1 LISHLIIL
9 STQYYYNIFIFIYN
23 IDLGYYLVLI
33 YIMTSGYCLKCKK
46 KNMPMKNEKEKTMK
60 NGRKGV
66 QGKCQKCDTNM
77 FKITG
82 GKNKVKGGHA
92 ALSPAP
98 LSGGSAAPLNP
109 APLSGGALAPL
120 TPTPLSG
127 GKSRRRRRGRA
138 SKKNKSRKNR
148 TRKSRR

>member
-1 LISHLIIL
+1 
-9 STQYYYNIFIFIYN
+9 
-23 IDLGYYLVLI
+23 
-33 YIMTSGYCLKCKK
+33 
-46 KNMPMKNEKEKTMK
+46 MKDEKEKTMK

-66 QGKCQKCDTNM
+66 QGKCKKCETNM
-77 FKITG
+77 FKITA
-82 GKNKVKGGHA
+82 GKTKVKGGA
-92 ALSPAP
+92 APLSPAP
-98 LSGGSAAPLNP
+98 LSGGAAPLSP

-127 GKSRRRRRGRA
+127 GKSRRRRRRA